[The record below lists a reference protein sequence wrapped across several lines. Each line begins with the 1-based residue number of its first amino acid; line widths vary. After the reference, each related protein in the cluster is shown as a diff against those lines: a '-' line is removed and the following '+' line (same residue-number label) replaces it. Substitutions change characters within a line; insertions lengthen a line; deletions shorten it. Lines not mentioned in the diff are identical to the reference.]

1 MAHDVLRF
9 LIVYFRER
17 VVRLTICVQELV
29 EFRLQRLRIAVLRAL
44 YQQGHEPDGESGN
57 AIPIERSRVKDE
69 PEHRIK
75 DDDAVGPRVRGQFT
89 ESGQRVPDRV
99 LSGRADCQLETD
111 TKIEGVTMKAIIV
124 TPPMA
129 LVVDMETGGA
139 NAPAASLM
147 N

>member
-9 LIVYFRER
+9 LIVNFRER

-57 AIPIERSRVKDE
+57 AMPIERSRVKDE
-69 PEHRIK
+69 PELRIK

-89 ESGQRVPDRV
+89 ELGQRVPDRV
-99 LSGRADCQLETD
+99 LRGRADCQLETD
-111 TKIEGVTMKAIIV
+111 YLKPEGCG
-124 TPPMA
+124 P
-129 LVVDMETGGA
+129 
-139 NAPAASLM
+139 
-147 N
+147 